1 MKPCRKEEKKM
12 KKEIYVVEITWSVDF
27 DMSSTV
33 KAYSSLESAK
43 KELNTEFEQSKIDL
57 DRISDLQIEKDEMA
71 FSVYEDGNYCENHIS
86 GEIIITE
93 LLDWKEIENESL
105 GNNTLCKERWR
116 RIKNERGI
124 IPLFSFSTGVIIYY
138 I

>member
-1 MKPCRKEEKKM
+1 M

-43 KELNTEFEQSKIDL
+43 KELNREFEQSKIDF

-93 LLDWKEIENESL
+93 LLD
-105 GNNTLCKERWR
+105 
-116 RIKNERGI
+116 
-124 IPLFSFSTGVIIYY
+124 
-138 I
+138 